1 MRFPKPLQSDTIS
14 PRAQIR
20 LLNNTFLRLVFSFS
34 AVPFVGIPFTI
45 WIYLLGGELG
55 PMITWIIIYLL
66 CAVAIRIGHRRYQHQ
81 ARTDDEDAVLR
92 RWLPRVNQVA
102 FIHGL
107 GISSLYLIT
116 PQSHNFDFYLLLNI
130 SIAAIVAAN
139 ATHLTPVISTFT
151 RFFFASWGLLILGI
165 VWRLETL
172 MPIVLMLNLLYGFAI
187 YRHALTSH
195 AFFIQQ
201 ALLEEQSSRLAA
213 QFRQAKEEAEQA
225 LLDKNQFLTT
235 ASHDLRQPV
244 HAMGFLIEAIIHK
257 NRDPGLTP
265 QLLDLQQ
272 SVRSVHVMF
281 NSLLDLSRI
290 ESGNVS
296 TATIPVDIGT
306 LLDSAITLFREEANS
321 RSLTLRT
328 WRPERRIWVMG
339 DPLLVRQS
347 LINLIQNALRYT
359 PQGGV
364 LIAIRPRGPDCLL
377 EVWDTGVGI
386 ADEEK
391 SRIFSPYYRPE
402 LAWKIDSAGHGLGL
416 AVVARCARL
425 MKVKYGM
432 HSVEGKGSRFWMRF
446 TQYVGKD
453 EMPDVTPVRGNT
465 SSPGRYAPL
474 RGACLVVDDDPL
486 VTSAWQSLLSTWG
499 INVRCAASAA
509 EAFAIVDGGFTP
521 FAVLC
526 DQRLRSGESGF
537 DILQALFER
546 LPDMSGAMVS
556 GEFNSPVLQQAE
568 QEGYLVLRKPLEP
581 ARLHAL
587 LTQWSLCQKQTG
599 TVSSG

>member
-1 MRFPKPLQSDTIS
+1 MRFFQSLQNEGIS
-14 PRAQIR
+14 PPAQIR

-34 AVPFVGIPFTI
+34 AVPFVGIPFAI
-45 WIYLLGGELG
+45 WIYMLGDDLG
-55 PMITWIIIYLL
+55 PTITWITIYLL
-66 CAVAIRIGHRRYQHQ
+66 CAVAIRILHRRYQRE
-81 ARTDDEDAVLR
+81 AKDNIEKDVLR
-92 RWLPRVNQVA
+92 RWLPRINNIA

-116 PQSHNFDFYLLLNI
+116 PQTQNFDFFLLLNI

-151 RFFFASWGLLILGI
+151 RFFFASWGVLNLGI
-165 VWRLETL
+165 IWRLDEL
-172 MPIVLMLNLLYGFAI
+172 MFIVLMLNLLYGFAI

-201 ALLEEQSSRLAA
+201 ALLEEKSSRLAE
-213 QFRQAKEEAEQA
+213 QFRQAKEDAEQA

-244 HAMGFLIEAIIHK
+244 HAMGFLIEAILHR
-257 NRDPGLTP
+257 NRDDSLTP

-272 SVRSVHVMF
+272 SVRSVHLML
-281 NSLLDLSRI
+281 NSLLDLSKI
-290 ESGNVS
+290 ESGNVLS
-296 TATIPVDIGT
+296 APTKVDIGA
-306 LLDSAITLFREEANS
+306 LLDSVITLFREEANS
-321 RSLTLRT
+321 RALRLST
-328 WRPERRIWVMG
+328 RRPKRRIYVTG

-359 PQGGV
+359 LQGGV
-364 LIAIRPRGPDCLL
+364 LVAIRPRGEECMV

-386 ADEEK
+386 ADDEK
-391 SRIFSPYYRPE
+391 GKIFSPYYRPE

-416 AVVARCARL
+416 AVVARCAKL

-432 HSVEGKGSRFWMRF
+432 QSIEGKGSRFWMRF
-446 TQYVGKD
+446 TQYAGED
-453 EMPDVTPVRGNT
+453 ITLDTAPACDSTATPV
-465 SSPGRYAPL
+465 RYAPL
-474 RGACLVVDDDPL
+474 HGSCLVVDDDPL
-486 VTSAWQSLLSTWG
+486 VTSAWESLMSVWG
-499 INVRCAASAA
+499 INVHCAASAE
-509 EAFAIVDGGFTP
+509 EAFAIIDEGFKP

-537 DILQALFER
+537 DVLKALFER
-546 LPDMSGAMVS
+546 LPDMSGAIVS
-556 GEFNSPVLQQAE
+556 GEFNSPVLLEAE

-581 ARLHAL
+581 AKLYAL
-587 LTQWSLCQKQTG
+587 LTQWSGCRGYK
-599 TVSSG
+599 

>member
-1 MRFPKPLQSDTIS
+1 MRFFQSLQNDGIS
-14 PRAQIR
+14 APAQIR

-34 AVPFVGIPFTI
+34 AVPFVGIPFAI
-45 WIYLLGGELG
+45 WIYMLGDELG
-55 PMITWIIIYLL
+55 PTIIWIIIYLL
-66 CAVAIRIGHRRYQHQ
+66 CAVAIRILHRRYQRE
-81 ARTDDEDAVLR
+81 AKENGERDVLR
-92 RWLPRVNQVA
+92 RWLPRINNIA

-116 PQSHNFDFYLLLNI
+116 PQTQNFDFFLLLNI

-151 RFFFASWGLLILGI
+151 RFFFASWGVLNLGI
-165 VWRLETL
+165 IWRLDEL
-172 MPIVLMLNLLYGFAI
+172 MFIVLMLNLLYGFAI

-201 ALLEEQSSRLAA
+201 ALLEEKSSRLAE
-213 QFRQAKEEAEQA
+213 QFRQAKEDAEQA

-244 HAMGFLIEAIIHK
+244 HAMGFLIEAILHR
-257 NRDPGLTP
+257 NRDDSLTP

-272 SVRSVHVMF
+272 SVRSVHLML
-281 NSLLDLSRI
+281 NSLLDLSKI
-290 ESGNVS
+290 ESGNVLS
-296 TATIPVDIGT
+296 APTKVDIGA
-306 LLDSAITLFREEANS
+306 LLDSVITLFREEANS
-321 RSLTLRT
+321 RALRLCIR
-328 WRPERRIWVMG
+328 RPKRRIDVMG

-359 PQGGV
+359 LQGGV
-364 LIAIRPRGPDCLL
+364 LVAIRPRGDECMV

-391 SRIFSPYYRPE
+391 GKIFSPYYRPE

-416 AVVARCARL
+416 AVVARCAKL

-432 HSVEGKGSRFWMRF
+432 QSIEGKGSRFWMRF
-446 TQYVGKD
+446 IQYAGEDSVLD
-453 EMPDVTPVRGNT
+453 TRPAADNTATPV
-465 SSPGRYAPL
+465 RYAPL
-474 RGACLVVDDDPL
+474 HGSCLVVDDDPL
-486 VTSAWQSLLSTWG
+486 VTSAWESLTSVWG
-499 INVRCAASAA
+499 IDVRCAASAE
-509 EAFAIVDGGFTP
+509 EAFAIIDDGFTP

-537 DILQALFER
+537 DILKALFER
-546 LPDMSGAMVS
+546 LPDMSGAIVS
-556 GEFNSPVLQQAE
+556 GEFNSPVLLEAE

-581 ARLHAL
+581 AKLHAL
-587 LTQWSLCQKQTG
+587 LTQWSGCR
-599 TVSSG
+599 

>member
-1 MRFPKPLQSDTIS
+1 MRFFQGLQNDGIS
-14 PRAQIR
+14 PPAQIR

-34 AVPFVGIPFTI
+34 AVPFVGIPFAI
-45 WIYLLGGELG
+45 WIHLLGDDLG
-55 PMITWIIIYLL
+55 PTITWIIIYLL
-66 CAVAIRIGHRRYQHQ
+66 CAVAIRIVHRRYQQ
-81 ARTDDEDAVLR
+81 EVKENDDEAILR
-92 RWLPRVNQVA
+92 RWLPRINKVA
-102 FIHGL
+102 FFHGL

-116 PQSHNFDFYLLLNI
+116 PQTQNFDFFLLLNI

-151 RFFFASWGLLILGI
+151 RFFFASWGVLTLGI
-165 VWRLETL
+165 ILRLNDL
-172 MPIVLMLNLLYGFAI
+172 MFIVLMLNLLYGFAI

-201 ALLEEQSSRLAA
+201 ALLEEQSSRLAE

-244 HAMGFLIEAIIHK
+244 HAMGFLIEAIIHR
-257 NRDPGLTP
+257 NQDDSLMP

-272 SVRSVHVMF
+272 SVRSVHLMF
-281 NSLLDLSRI
+281 NSLLDLSKI
-290 ESGNVS
+290 ESGNVM
-296 TATIPVDIGT
+296 TAPTRVDIGT
-306 LLDSAITLFREEANS
+306 LLDSVITLFREEANS
-321 RSLTLRT
+321 RALRLRT
-328 WRPERRIWVMG
+328 WRPKRRLFVMG

-359 PQGGV
+359 QQGGV
-364 LIAIRPRGPDCLL
+364 LVAIRPRGVECLV

-386 ADEEK
+386 ADDEK
-391 SRIFSPYYRPE
+391 SKIFSPYYRPE

-416 AVVARCARL
+416 AVVARCAKL
-425 MKVKYGM
+425 MNVKYGM
-432 HSVEGKGSRFWMRF
+432 HSIEGKGSRFWMRF
-446 TQYVGKD
+446 TQYTG
-453 EMPDVTPVRGNT
+453 DVKAVDPLPAGDNIATPV
-465 SSPGRYAPL
+465 RYAPL
-474 RGACLVVDDDPL
+474 HGSCLIVDDDPL
-486 VTSAWQSLLSTWG
+486 VTSAWESLMSLWG
-499 INVRCAASAA
+499 INVRCAASA
-509 EAFAIVDGGFTP
+509 EDAFAIIDDGFTP

-537 DILQALFER
+537 DILKALFER

-556 GEFNSPVLQQAE
+556 GEFNSPVLLEAE

-581 ARLHAL
+581 AKLHAL
-587 LTQWSLCQKQTG
+587 LTQWSAG
-599 TVSSG
+599 SG

>member
-1 MRFPKPLQSDTIS
+1 MRFFQGSQNDGVS
-14 PRAQIR
+14 PPAQIR

-34 AVPFVGIPFTI
+34 AVPFVGIPFAI
-45 WIYLLGGELG
+45 WIHLLGDDLG
-55 PMITWIIIYLL
+55 PTITWIIIYLL
-66 CAVAIRIGHRRYQHQ
+66 CAVAIRIVHRRYQQ
-81 ARTDDEDAVLR
+81 EVKENDDEAVLR
-92 RWLPRVNQVA
+92 RWLPRINKVA
-102 FIHGL
+102 FFHGL

-116 PQSHNFDFYLLLNI
+116 PQTQNFDFFLLLNI

-151 RFFFASWGLLILGI
+151 RFFFASWGVLTLGLIL
-165 VWRLETL
+165 RLDDL
-172 MPIVLMLNLLYGFAI
+172 MFIVLMLNLLYGFAI

-201 ALLEEQSSRLAA
+201 ALLEEQSSRLAE

-244 HAMGFLIEAIIHK
+244 HAMGFLIEAIIHR
-257 NRDPGLTP
+257 NQDDSLTP

-272 SVRSVHVMF
+272 SVRSVHLMF
-281 NSLLDLSRI
+281 NSLLDLSKI
-290 ESGNVS
+290 ESGNVM
-296 TATIPVDIGT
+296 TAPTRVDIGT
-306 LLDSAITLFREEANS
+306 LLDSVITLFREEANS
-321 RSLTLRT
+321 RALRLRT
-328 WRPERRIWVMG
+328 WRPKRRLFVMG

-359 PQGGV
+359 QQGGV
-364 LIAIRPRGPDCLL
+364 LVAIRPRGVECLV

-386 ADEEK
+386 ADDEK
-391 SRIFSPYYRPE
+391 SKIFSPYYRPE

-416 AVVARCARL
+416 AVVARCAKL
-425 MKVKYGM
+425 MNVKYGM
-432 HSVEGKGSRFWMRF
+432 HSIEGKGSRFWMRF
-446 TQYVGKD
+446 TQYTG
-453 EMPDVTPVRGNT
+453 DVKAVDPLPAGDNIATPV
-465 SSPGRYAPL
+465 RYAPL
-474 RGACLVVDDDPL
+474 HGSCLIVDDDPL
-486 VTSAWQSLLSTWG
+486 VTSAWESLMSLWG
-499 INVRCAASAA
+499 INVRCAASA
-509 EAFAIVDGGFTP
+509 EDAFAIIDDGFTP

-537 DILQALFER
+537 DILKALFER

-556 GEFNSPVLQQAE
+556 GEFNSPVLLEAE

-581 ARLHAL
+581 AKLHAL
-587 LTQWSLCQKQTG
+587 LTQWSAG
-599 TVSSG
+599 SG

>member
-1 MRFPKPLQSDTIS
+1 MRFFQGSQNDGIS
-14 PRAQIR
+14 PPAQIR

-34 AVPFVGIPFTI
+34 AVPFVGIPFAI
-45 WIYLLGGELG
+45 WIHLLGDDLG
-55 PMITWIIIYLL
+55 PTITWIIIYLL
-66 CAVAIRIGHRRYQHQ
+66 CAVAIRIVHRRYQ
-81 ARTDDEDAVLR
+81 REVKENDDEAVLR
-92 RWLPRVNQVA
+92 RWLPRINKVA
-102 FIHGL
+102 FFHGL

-116 PQSHNFDFYLLLNI
+116 PQTQNFDFFLLLNI

-151 RFFFASWGLLILGI
+151 RFFFASWGVLTLGI
-165 VWRLETL
+165 ILRLNDL
-172 MPIVLMLNLLYGFAI
+172 MFIVLMLNLLYGFAI

-201 ALLEEQSSRLAA
+201 ALLEEQSSRLAE

-244 HAMGFLIEAIIHK
+244 HAMGFLIEAIIHR
-257 NRDPGLTP
+257 NQDDSLTP

-272 SVRSVHVMF
+272 SVRSVHLMF
-281 NSLLDLSRI
+281 NSLLDLSKI
-290 ESGNVS
+290 ESGNVM
-296 TATIPVDIGT
+296 TAPTRVDIGT
-306 LLDSAITLFREEANS
+306 LLDSVITLFREEANS
-321 RSLTLRT
+321 RALRLRT
-328 WRPERRIWVMG
+328 WRPKRRLFVMG

-359 PQGGV
+359 QQGGV
-364 LIAIRPRGPDCLL
+364 LVAIRPRGVECLV

-386 ADEEK
+386 ADDEK
-391 SRIFSPYYRPE
+391 SKIFSPYYRPE

-416 AVVARCARL
+416 AVVARCAKL
-425 MKVKYGM
+425 MNVKYGM
-432 HSVEGKGSRFWMRF
+432 HSIEGKGSRFWMRF
-446 TQYVGKD
+446 TQYKG
-453 EMPDVTPVRGNT
+453 DVKAVDPLPAGDNLSTPV
-465 SSPGRYAPL
+465 RYAPL
-474 RGACLVVDDDPL
+474 HGSCLIVDDDPL
-486 VTSAWQSLLSTWG
+486 VTSAWGSLMSLWG
-499 INVRCAASAA
+499 INVRCAASA
-509 EAFAIVDGGFTP
+509 EDAFAIIDDGFTP

-537 DILQALFER
+537 DILKALFER

-556 GEFNSPVLQQAE
+556 GEFNSPVLLEAE

-581 ARLHAL
+581 AKLHAL
-587 LTQWSLCQKQTG
+587 LTQWSAG
-599 TVSSG
+599 SG

>member
-1 MRFPKPLQSDTIS
+1 MKLLQLLQKDEIHPLS
-14 PRAQIR
+14 QIR
-20 LLNNTFLRLVFSFS
+20 LLDNTFMRLVFSFT
-34 AVPFVGIPFTI
+34 AVPFVGIPFAI
-45 WIYLLGGELG
+45 WLYLLGKELT
-55 PMITWIIIYLL
+55 PIIVWIVIYLL
-66 CAVAIRIGHRRYQHQ
+66 CALAIRLWHRRYRHET
-81 ARTDDEDAVLR
+81 RENNTSTVIN
-92 RWLPRVNQVA
+92 RWLPRINKVA
-102 FIHGL
+102 FVHGL

-116 PQSHNFDFYLLLNI
+116 PEKNSFDFFLLLNI

-151 RFFFASWGLLILGI
+151 RFFFASWGVLILGI
-165 VWRLETL
+165 IWRLDDV

-201 ALLEEQSSRLAA
+201 ARLEEKSSRLAE

-257 NRDPGLTP
+257 NRDVTLIP

-272 SVRSVHVMF
+272 SVRSVHLMF
-281 NSLLDLSRI
+281 NSLLDLSKI

-296 TATIPVDIGT
+296 TATTHVDIGA
-306 LLDSAITLFREEANS
+306 LLDSVITLFREEANS
-321 RSLTLRT
+321 RALSLRT
-328 WRPERRIWVMG
+328 WRPKRRIALMG
-339 DPLLVRQS
+339 DQLLIRQS

-359 PQGGV
+359 QKGGV
-364 LIAIRPRGPDCLL
+364 LIAIRPQKESCLI

-391 SRIFSPYYRPE
+391 SKIFSPYYRPE

-416 AVVARCARL
+416 AVVARCAKL

-432 HSVEGKGSRFWMRF
+432 RSVEGKGSHFWMRF
-446 TQYVGKD
+446 ALSSGEFT
-453 EMPDVTPVRGNT
+453 MPENLNAYANPLTPT
-465 SSPGRYAPL
+465 RYKSL

-486 VTSAWQSLLSTWG
+486 VTSAWSSLMNTWG
-499 INVRCAASAA
+499 IRVRCAACAE
-509 EAFAIVDGGFTP
+509 EAFAIIDEGFTP

-537 DILQALFER
+537 DILKALFER
-546 LPDMSGAMVS
+546 LPDTSGAMVS
-556 GEFNSPVLQQAE
+556 GEFNSPILQEAE

-581 ARLHAL
+581 AQLHAL
-587 LTQWSLCQKQTG
+587 LSQWAG
-599 TVSSG
+599 R

>member
-1 MRFPKPLQSDTIS
+1 MRFFQGSQNNGIS
-14 PRAQIR
+14 PPAQIR

-34 AVPFVGIPFTI
+34 AVPFVGIPFAI
-45 WIYLLGGELG
+45 WIHLLGDDLG
-55 PMITWIIIYLL
+55 PTITWIIIYLL
-66 CAVAIRIGHRRYQHQ
+66 CAVAIRIVHRRYQQ
-81 ARTDDEDAVLR
+81 EVKENDDEAVLR
-92 RWLPRVNQVA
+92 RWLPRINKVA
-102 FIHGL
+102 FFHGL

-116 PQSHNFDFYLLLNI
+116 PQTQNFDFFLLLNI

-151 RFFFASWGLLILGI
+151 RFFFASWGVLTLGI
-165 VWRLETL
+165 ILRLDDL
-172 MPIVLMLNLLYGFAI
+172 MFIVLMLNLLYGFAI

-201 ALLEEQSSRLAA
+201 ALLEEQSSRLAE

-244 HAMGFLIEAIIHK
+244 HAMGFLIEAIIHR
-257 NRDPGLTP
+257 NQDDSLTP

-272 SVRSVHVMF
+272 SVRSVHLMF
-281 NSLLDLSRI
+281 NSLLDLSKI
-290 ESGNVS
+290 ESGNVM
-296 TATIPVDIGT
+296 TAPTRVDIGT
-306 LLDSAITLFREEANS
+306 LLDSVITLFREEANS
-321 RSLTLRT
+321 RSLRLRT
-328 WRPERRIWVMG
+328 WRPKRRLFVMG

-359 PQGGV
+359 QQGGV
-364 LIAIRPRGPDCLL
+364 LVAIRPRGVECLV

-386 ADEEK
+386 ADDEK
-391 SRIFSPYYRPE
+391 SKIFSPYYRPE

-416 AVVARCARL
+416 AVVARCAKL
-425 MKVKYGM
+425 MNVKYGM
-432 HSVEGKGSRFWMRF
+432 HSIEGKGSRFWMRF
-446 TQYVGKD
+446 TQYTG
-453 EMPDVTPVRGNT
+453 DVKAVDPLPAGDNIATPV
-465 SSPGRYAPL
+465 RYAPL
-474 RGACLVVDDDPL
+474 HGSCLIVDDDPL
-486 VTSAWQSLLSTWG
+486 VTSAWESLMSLWG
-499 INVRCAASAA
+499 INVRCAASA
-509 EAFAIVDGGFTP
+509 EDAFAIIDDGFTP

-537 DILQALFER
+537 DILKALFER

-556 GEFNSPVLQQAE
+556 GEFNSPVLLEAE

-581 ARLHAL
+581 AKLHAL
-587 LTQWSLCQKQTG
+587 LTQWSAG
-599 TVSSG
+599 SG

>member
-1 MRFPKPLQSDTIS
+1 MKLLQSLQNDEIS

-20 LLNNTFLRLVFSFS
+20 LLDNTFMRLVFSFT
-34 AVPFVGIPFTI
+34 AVPFVGIPFAI
-45 WIYLLGGELG
+45 WLYLLGKELT
-55 PMITWIIIYLL
+55 PIIVWILIYFL
-66 CAVAIRIGHRRYQHQ
+66 CALAIRLWHRRYRHDTQQ
-81 ARTDDEDAVLR
+81 NNASTVIS
-92 RWLPRVNQVA
+92 RWLPRINNVA
-102 FIHGL
+102 FVHGL

-116 PQSHNFDFYLLLNI
+116 PEKNSFDFFLLLNI

-151 RFFFASWGLLILGI
+151 RFFFASWGVLNLGI
-165 VWRLETL
+165 IWRLDDVML
-172 MPIVLMLNLLYGFAI
+172 IVLMLNLLYGFAI

-201 ALLEEQSSRLAA
+201 ALLEEKSSRLAE

-257 NRDPGLTP
+257 NRDATLIP

-272 SVRSVHVMF
+272 SVRSVHLMF
-281 NSLLDLSRI
+281 NSLLDLSKI

-296 TATIPVDIGT
+296 TATTHVDIGT
-306 LLDSAITLFREEANS
+306 LLDSVITLFREEANS
-321 RSLTLRT
+321 RALSLRT
-328 WRPERRIWVMG
+328 WRPKRRICVMG
-339 DPLLVRQS
+339 DQLLIRQS

-359 PQGGV
+359 QAGGV
-364 LIAIRPRGPDCLL
+364 LIAIRPRGEECLI

-391 SRIFSPYYRPE
+391 GKIFSPYYRPE

-416 AVVARCARL
+416 AVVARCAKL

-432 HSVEGKGSRFWMRF
+432 RSIEGKGSRFWMRF
-446 TQYVGKD
+446 ALYTGEEHPPENV
-453 EMPDVTPVRGNT
+453 NT
-465 SSPGRYAPL
+465 YANTGAPTRYESL

-486 VTSAWQSLLSTWG
+486 VTSAWESLMSTWG
-499 INVRCAASAA
+499 ITVRCAASAE
-509 EAFAIVDGGFTP
+509 EAFAIIDEGFSP

-537 DILQALFER
+537 DILKALFER
-546 LPDMSGAMVS
+546 LPDTSGAMVS
-556 GEFNSPVLQQAE
+556 GEFNSPVLQEAE

-581 ARLHAL
+581 AKLHAL
-587 LTQWSLCQKQTG
+587 LSQWA
-599 TVSSG
+599 SS